1 MPTVWFSL
9 KRSLHCKSEPS
20 EVHDPKSTKHMSTI
34 LTRKAGRS
42 GCSRSIANLK
52 DVIHGSKRHME
63 KPPSCSPRSI
73 GSSDFLNP
81 LTHEVILS
89 NSRCELKITG
99 FGGFQEGVDSGVI
112 SHGNSHNG
120 VSGGSNGVVGSTFVG
135 TLRQGTP
142 GPGGHPTMHYFNPS
156 IRNTATPPRKSHF
169 LLSDREG
176 PGFGGSGIFG
186 AGGHSSSRVSL
197 ETKFNGSST
206 LTCHKCGEQFNKWE
220 AAENHHLS
228 KHADPLL
235 KPPNFS
241 EAEERRS
248 DWLVLIT
255 FSFIYLYTKQFK
267 LSSFPYQQLIIFLLL
282 TVTELV
288 EGDSSRKIVEI
299 ICRTSWLKSENHCGR
314 IERVLKVHSMQ
325 KTLARFEEYREMVK
339 IKASK
344 LPKKHPRCIADGNEL
359 LRFYGTTV
367 ACSLGVNGSSSLCVS
382 EKCCVCR
389 IIRNGFSAK
398 KELKGG
404 VGVFTTSTSGRAF
417 ECIEI
422 FEDDPCIRKAL
433 IVCRVIAG
441 RVHRPLED
449 IQEISSQTGF
459 DSLAGKVGLYSNIE
473 ELYLLNPRALLPC
486 FVVICK
492 S

>member
-9 KRSLHCKSEPS
+9 KKSLHCKSEPS
-20 EVHDPKSTKHMSTI
+20 DVHDPKSRKHLGTI
-34 LTRKAGRS
+34 LTRKTGRS

-52 DVIHGSKRHME
+52 DVIHGSKRHLE

-73 GSSDFLNP
+73 GSSEFLNP
-81 LTHEVILS
+81 ITHEVILS

-99 FGGFQEGVDSGVI
+99 FGGFQEGVG
-112 SHGNSHNG
+112 HGGANG
-120 VSGGSNGVVGSTFVG
+120 GGDGGCTGGGGSTFVG
-135 TLRQGTP
+135 TLRPGTP
-142 GPGGHPTMHYFNPS
+142 GPGGHPTMHYFNHSLRNPS
-156 IRNTATPPRKSHF
+156 TPPRKSAF
-169 LLSDREG
+169 LSSERERSV
-176 PGFGGSGIFG
+176 FGGSGIFG
-186 AGGHSSSRVSL
+186 GGGGGYSSRRVSL
-197 ETKFNGSST
+197 ETDSNGCSIV
-206 LTCHKCGEQFNKWE
+206 TCHKCGEQFNKWE
-220 AAENHHLS
+220 AAEAHHLS
-228 KHADPLL
+228 KHA
-235 KPPNFS
+235 
-241 EAEERRS
+241 
-248 DWLVLIT
+248 
-255 FSFIYLYTKQFK
+255 
-267 LSSFPYQQLIIFLLL
+267 
-282 TVTELV
+282 VTELV

-314 IERVLKVHSMQ
+314 IDRVLKVHNMQ

-339 IKASK
+339 NKASK

-367 ACSLGVNGSSSLCVS
+367 VCSLGLNGSSLCIS

-389 IIRNGFSAK
+389 IIRNGFTAK
-398 KELKGG
+398 KELKEG

-417 ECIEI
+417 ESIEI
-422 FEDDPCIRKAL
+422 LEEDPSIRKAL

-441 RVHRPLED
+441 RVHRPLEN
-449 IQEISSQTGF
+449 IQEMAGQTGF

-492 S
+492 P

>member
-20 EVHDPKSTKHMSTI
+20 DVHDPKTRKQLSTI

-52 DVIHGSKRHME
+52 DVIHGSKRHLE

-73 GSSDFLNP
+73 GSSEFLNP
-81 LTHEVILS
+81 ITHEVILS

-99 FGGFQEGVDSGVI
+99 FGGFQD
-112 SHGNSHNG
+112 G
-120 VSGGSNGVVGSTFVG
+120 VSNGGNNGANGGGGGGGVGGSTFVG
-135 TLRQGTP
+135 TLRPGTP
-142 GPGGHPTMHYFNPS
+142 GPGGHPTMHYFNS
-156 IRNTATPPRKSHF
+156 SLRNSSTTPPRKSPF
-169 LLSDREG
+169 LVSEREG
-176 PGFGGSGIFG
+176 SGFGGRNVHPSN
-186 AGGHSSSRVSL
+186 RVSL
-197 ETKFNGSST
+197 ETDSNGGST
-206 LTCHKCGEQFNKWE
+206 VTCHKCGEQFTKWE
-220 AAENHHLS
+220 AAETHHLS
-228 KHADPLL
+228 KHA
-235 KPPNFS
+235 
-241 EAEERRS
+241 
-248 DWLVLIT
+248 
-255 FSFIYLYTKQFK
+255 
-267 LSSFPYQQLIIFLLL
+267 
-282 TVTELV
+282 VTELV

-314 IERVLKVHSMQ
+314 IERVLKVHNMQ

-339 IKASK
+339 NKASK

-367 ACSLGVNGSSSLCVS
+367 ACSLGLNGSSSLCIS

-398 KELKGG
+398 KELKEGI
-404 VGVFTTSTSGRAF
+404 GVFTTSTSGRAF
-417 ECIEI
+417 ESIQMLG
-422 FEDDPCIRKAL
+422 DDPSMRKAL

-441 RVHRPLED
+441 RVHRPLEN
-449 IQEISSQTGF
+449 IQEMAGQTGF

-492 S
+492 P

>member
-1 MPTVWFSL
+1 MEKEEKKKIKGSIKDNMPTVWFSL
-9 KRSLHCKSEPS
+9 KKSLHCKSEPS
-20 EVHDPKSTKHMSTI
+20 DVHDPKTRKHLSTI
-34 LTRKAGRS
+34 LTKRTGRS

-52 DVIHGSKRHME
+52 DVIHGSKRHLD

-73 GSSDFLNP
+73 GSSEFLNP
-81 LTHEVILS
+81 ITHEVILS

-99 FGGFQEGVDSGVI
+99 YGGFQEGVG
-112 SHGNSHNG
+112 
-120 VSGGSNGVVGSTFVG
+120 SGGSNAGGGSGGSTFVG
-135 TLRQGTP
+135 TLRPGTP

-156 IRNTATPPRKSHF
+156 FRTSSTPPRKSPF
-169 LLSDREG
+169 LLSDKEG
-176 PGFGGSGIFG
+176 SAPPGLQPST
-186 AGGHSSSRVSL
+186 RLSL
-197 ETKFNGSST
+197 ETDSNGSST
-206 LTCHKCGEQFNKWE
+206 VTCHKCGEQFNKWD
-220 AAENHHLS
+220 AAEAHHLS
-228 KHADPLL
+228 KHA
-235 KPPNFS
+235 
-241 EAEERRS
+241 
-248 DWLVLIT
+248 
-255 FSFIYLYTKQFK
+255 
-267 LSSFPYQQLIIFLLL
+267 
-282 TVTELV
+282 VTELV

-299 ICRTSWLKSENHCGR
+299 ICRTSWLKSENQCGR
-314 IERVLKVHSMQ
+314 IERVLKVHNMQ

-344 LPKKHPRCIADGNEL
+344 LQKKHPRCLADGNEL

-367 ACSLGVNGSSSLCVS
+367 SCSLGLNGSSSLCLS

-404 VGVFTTSTSGRAF
+404 IGVFTTSTSGRAF
-417 ECIEI
+417 ESIEI
-422 FEDDPCIRKAL
+422 FGDEPSLRKAL

-441 RVHRPLED
+441 RVHRPLEN
-449 IQEISSQTGF
+449 IQEMAAQTGF

-492 S
+492 P